1 MRVAVLASGFLHGAP
16 DSAKNFREQLL
27 DPLDADLYVFTSRE
41 NVTREAGGSKHKSL
55 ITNFDLDKLHLAW
68 LSRLRNLSLTEN
80 NPNYLGELSLVLKEY
95 DDHLRENFR
104 PTCPPEYV
112 AHEYRM
118 SCIDQYLRLA
128 YCWDLIHEGDY
139 EVIVRARPDLVF
151 ERPLE
156 IGEVDEG
163 VVYVPCKEAF
173 YSSETSSTYLKEFL
187 FWGSRKV
194 MDEICSGWVYSYGI
208 NAPLFAPGG
217 SDYTLCP
224 EHQFGLFVKQLGLQ
238 VEFVPL
244 TVRYSELHRAYEVI
258 EAPNY
263 PGENRVQL

>member
-16 DSAKNFREQLL
+16 DSAKNFRTNVL
-27 DPLDADLYVFTSRE
+27 DPLDADLYVFTSME
-41 NVTREAGGSKHKSL
+41 NVTREAGGSKHKSWVDVS
-55 ITNFDLDKLHLAW
+55 DLEKLLRAWDSRLKVIRFTQDDPDYSEELALVLREYDAHLA
-68 LSRLRNLSLTEN
+68 E
-80 NPNYLGELSLVLKEY
+80 
-95 DDHLRENFR
+95 HFR
-104 PTCPPEYV
+104 PECLPEYV

-128 YCWDLIHEGDY
+128 YCWDLIHESDY
-139 EVIVRARPDLVF
+139 DVIVRARPDLVF
-151 ERPLE
+151 EKPLE
-156 IGEVDEG
+156 IGVVDEG

-173 YSSETSSTYLKEFL
+173 YSPETSSTYLKEFL

-238 VEFVPL
+238 VEFAPL
-244 TVRYSELHRAYEVI
+244 TVRYSEPHRAYEVI
-258 EAPNY
+258 GAEDC